1 MAAVDRSAVEEV
13 TIMLSKHLSVVLLTH
28 LFFFILVN
36 CSLYAAC
43 SLFLFVMT
51 CECIVYF
58 LVMYNRKLLKQLC
71 SMLLNN
77 VHNQSCLAF

>member
-43 SLFLFVMT
+43 SLFLLVIARG
-51 CECIVYF
+51 CILYF
-58 LVMYNRKLLKQLC
+58 LVM
-71 SMLLNN
+71 
-77 VHNQSCLAF
+77 QSVVNIVFFGDVGFRV